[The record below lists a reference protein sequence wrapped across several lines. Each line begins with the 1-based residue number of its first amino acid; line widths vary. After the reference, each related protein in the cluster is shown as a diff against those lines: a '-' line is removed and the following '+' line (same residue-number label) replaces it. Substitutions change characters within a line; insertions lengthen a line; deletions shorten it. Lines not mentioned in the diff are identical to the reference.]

1 MHHHSPRPSSR
12 KRVIQQKTLAGFKT
26 DVISSFLVDP
36 DAHDQIVT
44 LCSDAFE
51 TNYGEFLQAF
61 GAVTH
66 VLGTLKG
73 IVVSHALWLD
83 RQLLVGGEHVVR
95 AAYVEAVA
103 TTPEHRG
110 RGFGSAV
117 MTRLMYE
124 IGCYEMGALATG
136 VPEWYERLGWHRW
149 AGELLV
155 QRGKRVRPAKDEI
168 VMVCAPSGKYPLDL
182 RASLTAAWRRYEVW

>member
-1 MHHHSPRPSSR
+1 MHKYGSPASGRTHAVREKAFSE
-12 KRVIQQKTLAGFKT
+12 FKT
-26 DVISSFLVDP
+26 EVVSSFLVEAG
-36 DAHDQIVT
+36 AHDQIVA
-44 LCSDAFE
+44 LCSEAFE
-51 TNYGEFLQAF
+51 TSYGDFLQAF

-73 IVVSHALWLD
+73 VVVSHALWLD
-83 RQLLVGGEHVVR
+83 RQLLIGGEQVVR

-103 TTPEHRG
+103 TTPEHQR

-117 MTRLMYE
+117 MARLLSE
-124 IGCYEMGALATG
+124 IGNYELGALATG

-155 QRGKRVRPAKDEI
+155 RRGKRVRPAKDEI
-168 VMVCAPSGKYPLDL
+168 VMVCAPSGRYVPDL
-182 RASLTAAWRRYEVW
+182 SATLTAAWRRYEVW